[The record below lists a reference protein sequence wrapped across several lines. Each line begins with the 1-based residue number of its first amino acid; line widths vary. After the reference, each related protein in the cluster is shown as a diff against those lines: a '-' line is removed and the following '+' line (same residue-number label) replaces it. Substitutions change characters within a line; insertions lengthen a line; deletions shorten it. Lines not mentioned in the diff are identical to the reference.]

1 MLILVMSSYYM
12 GLTDKIFEKVT
23 FSEGQKEAAFCFC
36 NDDELKSGFVRELG
50 SRLQSKNASL
60 ALWVSGTEGEEK
72 RRCEGKF
79 SLISSAFHSSIVE
92 RSWDAMSRTIEKM
105 GRGVDNE

>member
-1 MLILVMSSYYM
+1 M
-12 GLTDKIFEKVT
+12 
-23 FSEGQKEAAFCFC
+23 
-36 NDDELKSGFVRELG
+36 
-50 SRLQSKNASL
+50 RLL

>member
-12 GLTDKIFEKVT
+12 GLTDKIFRKVT
-23 FSEGQKEAAFCFC
+23 FSEGQKG
-36 NDDELKSGFVRELG
+36 SGFLFL
-50 SRLQSKNASL
+50 RLL

>member
-12 GLTDKIFEKVT
+12 GLTDKIFRKVT
-23 FSEGQKEAAFCFC
+23 FSEGQKG
-36 NDDELKSGFVRELG
+36 SGFLFLQRRRAKVRICPRTWKPPAM
-50 SRLQSKNASL
+50 RLL

>member
-12 GLTDKIFEKVT
+12 GLTDKIFRKVT
-23 FSEGQKEAAFCFC
+23 FSEG
-36 NDDELKSGFVRELG
+36 NPRM
-50 SRLQSKNASL
+50 RLL

>member
-12 GLTDKIFEKVT
+12 GLTDKIFRKVT
-23 FSEGQKEAAFCFC
+23 FSEGQKG
-36 NDDELKSGFVRELG
+36 SGFLFLQRRRAKVRICPRT
-50 SRLQSKNASL
+50 RLL

>member
-12 GLTDKIFEKVT
+12 GLTDKIFRKVT
-23 FSEGQKEAAFCFC
+23 FSEGQKG
-36 NDDELKSGFVRELG
+36 SGFLFLQRRRAKVRICPRTWKPPAIQECVF
-50 SRLQSKNASL
+50 
-60 ALWVSGTEGEEK
+60 WHFEGEEK

>member
-12 GLTDKIFEKVT
+12 GLTDKIFRKVT
-23 FSEGQKEAAFCFC
+23 FSEGQKG
-36 NDDELKSGFVRELG
+36 SGFLFLQRRRAKVRICP
-50 SRLQSKNASL
+50 R
-60 ALWVSGTEGEEK
+60 TEGEEK

>member
-12 GLTDKIFEKVT
+12 GLTDKIFRKVT
-23 FSEGQKEAAFCFC
+23 FSEGQKG
-36 NDDELKSGFVRELG
+36 SGFLFLQRRRAKVR
-50 SRLQSKNASL
+50 
-60 ALWVSGTEGEEK
+60 GTEGEEK

>member
-1 MLILVMSSYYM
+1 MSEN
-12 GLTDKIFEKVT
+12 L
-23 FSEGQKEAAFCFC
+23 EAAC
-36 NDDELKSGFVRELG
+36 NPRM
-50 SRLQSKNASL
+50 RLL

>member
-12 GLTDKIFEKVT
+12 GLTDKIFRKVT
-23 FSEGQKEAAFCFC
+23 FLRGKKEAVFLFC

-50 SRLQSKNASL
+50 SRCNPRMRLL